1 VKPTTHR
8 SAFLTATLAVLLAL
22 AATASAGARDRD
34 EEQRPLRP
42 IVRTRR
48 IAPGLLFTRIVER
61 QAPRRTFILKADL
74 SRPLTVDMTLAGP
87 SMPVARTT
95 SEMARSHGALAA
107 TNGDFSVPGV
117 RPIHPLA
124 QDGDL
129 LQSAGPNSPMFGLR
143 QDETGAFIG
152 VPNLDI
158 TVTDLDSG
166 QIFELDRWNR
176 GAPVT
181 GEIAGFSPVGGTLE
195 VPPSFSCSVR
205 LLPDGPRSFDNTGTG
220 VIQDFRVD
228 TAACTSESMLRQGGV
243 VLSTPP
249 ATDEATPHLAMSS
262 GTPMRLR
269 WSLGWENVYDAMG
282 GMPIL
287 VQDGR
292 IVAETCPSAFCRR
305 NPRTAIGVTAT
316 GRVLMVVVDGR
327 QPRWS
332 VGSSLGELARLMVD
346 LGAVHALNLDGGGAS
361 AMWVD
366 GELVNR
372 PSDGQQRNV
381 TTSVLVLPGPDPGE
395 A

>member
-1 VKPTTHR
+1 MKPTTPR
-8 SAFLTATLAVLLAL
+8 WAFLAASLAGLLAL
-22 AATASAGARDRD
+22 AATSPVGARDRD
-34 EEQRPLRP
+34 EQQGPLRP
-42 IVRTRR
+42 IVKTRK

-87 SMPVARTT
+87 AMPVARTT

-152 VPNLDI
+152 TPEVEI
-158 TVTDLDSG
+158 SVTDLDSG
-166 QIFELDRWNR
+166 QTFELDRWNR
-176 GAPVT
+176 GAPTT

-195 VPPSFSCSVR
+195 APPRYACSVR
-205 LLPDGPRSFDNTGTG
+205 LLPQGPRSFDNTGTA
-220 VIQDFRVD
+220 VVRDYRVD
-228 TAACTSESMLRQGGV
+228 TATCSSESMLRQGGV

-249 ATDEATPHLAMSS
+249 GTDEATQLLAMTS

-269 WSLGWENVYDAMG
+269 WSLGWENVYDAIG

-292 IVAETCPSAFCRR
+292 VVAETCSSAFCRR
-305 NPRTAIGVTAT
+305 NPRTAIGFTAT

-346 LGAVHALNLDGGGAS
+346 LGAVHAMNLDGGGAS

-395 A
+395 S

>member
-1 VKPTTHR
+1 VKPTSLR
-8 SAFLTATLAVLLAL
+8 SAFLAASLAGLLAL
-22 AATASAGARDRD
+22 AATSAAGPRDRGD
-34 EEQRPLRP
+34 ESRPLRP
-42 IVRTRR
+42 IVKTRK
-48 IAPGLLFTRIVER
+48 IAPGLLFTRIIER
-61 QAPRRTFILKADL
+61 RPPRRTFILKTDL
-74 SRPLTVDMTLAGP
+74 SRPLTVDMTLAG
-87 SMPVARTT
+87 SAMPVARTT
-95 SEMARSHGALAA
+95 SEMARSNDALAA

-117 RPIHPLA
+117 RPVHPLA

-129 LQSAGPNSPMFGLR
+129 LQSAGKSPMFALR
-143 QDETGAFIG
+143 QDETEAFIG
-152 VPNLDI
+152 TPDLEI
-158 TVTDLDSG
+158 GVTDLDSG
-166 QIFELDRWNR
+166 QTFELDRWNR
-176 GAPVT
+176 GAPAT

-195 VPPSFSCSVR
+195 LPPRFACSVR
-205 LLPDGPRSFDNTGTG
+205 LLPDGPRSFDSTGTA
-220 VIQDFRVD
+220 VIRDFRVD
-228 TAACTSESMLRQGGV
+228 TATCSSESMLRQGGV

-249 ATDEATPHLAMSS
+249 ATDEATQLLALSS

-269 WSLGWENVYDAMG
+269 WSLGWENVYDAIG

-292 IVAETCPSAFCRR
+292 VVAETCSSAFCRR
-305 NPRTAIGVTAT
+305 NPRTAIGWTAN

-332 VGSSLGELARLMVD
+332 VGSSLGEMARLMID
-346 LGAVHALNLDGGGAS
+346 LGAVHAMNLDGGGAS

-372 PSDGQQRNV
+372 PSDGQQRHV

>member
-1 VKPTTHR
+1 MKPTSHR
-8 SAFLTATLAVLLAL
+8 SAFLAAALASLVAL
-22 AATASAGARDRD
+22 AATALAEPRDQN
-34 EEQRPLRP
+34 EEPRPLRP

-48 IAPGLLFTRIVER
+48 IAPGLLFTRIIER

-87 SMPVARTT
+87 AMPSSRTT
-95 SEMARSHGALAA
+95 SDIAKSHGALAA
-107 TNGDFSVPGV
+107 TNGDFSVSSV
-117 RPIHPLA
+117 RPVHLFA

-129 LQSAGPNSPMFGLR
+129 LQSAGASPMFALR

-152 VPNLDI
+152 SPDHEI

-166 QIFELDRWNR
+166 QIFVLDRWNR

-181 GEIAGFSPVGGTLE
+181 GEIAGFSPVSGTLE
-195 VPPSFSCSVR
+195 LPPSFSCSVR
-205 LLPDGPRSFDNTGTG
+205 LLPDGPRSFDNTGTS
-220 VIQDFRVD
+220 VIRDFRVD
-228 TAACTSESMLRQGGV
+228 TAACSSESMLRQGGV

-249 ATDEATPHLAMSS
+249 ATDEATQLLAMTP
-262 GTPMRLR
+262 GTRMRLR
-269 WSLGWENVYDAMG
+269 WSLGWENVYDAIG

-292 IVAETCPSAFCRR
+292 VVAETCSSAFCRR
-305 NPRTAIGVTAT
+305 NPRTAIGWTAS
-316 GRVLMVVVDGR
+316 GRVLLVVIDGR

-346 LGAVHALNLDGGGAS
+346 LGAVHAMNLDGGGSS

>member
-1 VKPTTHR
+1 VKPTTRR
-8 SAFLTATLAVLLAL
+8 SAFLAASLAVLLAL
-22 AATASAGARDRD
+22 AAAPSADARDGD
-34 EEQRPLRP
+34 EERRPLRP

-87 SMPVARTT
+87 AMPVARTT

-129 LQSAGPNSPMFGLR
+129 VQSAGPNSPMFGLR

-152 VPNLDI
+152 TPDLEI

-166 QIFELDRWNR
+166 QTFELDRWNR
-176 GAPVT
+176 GEPVT

-195 VPPSFSCSVR
+195 LPPTFSCSVR

-220 VIQDFRVD
+220 VIRDFRVD
-228 TAACTSESMLRQGGV
+228 TAACTSASMLRQGGV

-249 ATDEATPHLAMSS
+249 ATDEATQLLAMTS
-262 GTPMRLR
+262 GTRMRLR
-269 WSLGWENVYDAMG
+269 WSLAWENVYDAMG

-287 VQDGR
+287 VQDGQ

-346 LGAVHALNLDGGGAS
+346 LGAVHAMNLDGGGAS

>member
-1 VKPTTHR
+1 VKPTTRR
-8 SAFLTATLAVLLAL
+8 SAFLAASLAGLAAL
-22 AATASAGARDRD
+22 AATAPAGARDHNDDR
-34 EEQRPLRP
+34 RPLRP
-42 IVRTRR
+42 IVKTRK

-61 QAPRRTFILKADL
+61 RLPRRTFILKADL
-74 SRPLTVDMTLAGP
+74 SRPLTVDLTLAGAAMP
-87 SMPVARTT
+87 SARTT
-95 SEMARSHGALAA
+95 SEMAKSHDALAA

-117 RPIHPLA
+117 RPVHPLA

-129 LQSAGPNSPMFGLR
+129 LQSAGPSPMFALR
-143 QDETGAFIG
+143 RDETGAYIG
-152 VPNLDI
+152 TPDLEI
-158 TVTDLDSG
+158 AVTDLDSG
-166 QIFELDRWNR
+166 QTFDLDRWNR
-176 GAPVT
+176 GSPAT

-195 VPPSFSCSVR
+195 LTPPYACSVR
-205 LLPDGPRSFDNTGTG
+205 LLPDGTLSFDAAGTG
-220 VIQDFRVD
+220 VIRDFRVD
-228 TAACTSESMLRQGGV
+228 AAACSSQPMLRQGGV

-249 ATDEATPHLAMSS
+249 ATDEATQLLAMTP

-292 IVAETCPSAFCRR
+292 VVAENCSSAFCRR
-305 NPRTAIGVTAT
+305 NPRTAIGFTAS
-316 GRVLMVVVDGR
+316 GRVLMVVIDGR

-332 VGSSLGELARLMVD
+332 VGSSLGELARFMID